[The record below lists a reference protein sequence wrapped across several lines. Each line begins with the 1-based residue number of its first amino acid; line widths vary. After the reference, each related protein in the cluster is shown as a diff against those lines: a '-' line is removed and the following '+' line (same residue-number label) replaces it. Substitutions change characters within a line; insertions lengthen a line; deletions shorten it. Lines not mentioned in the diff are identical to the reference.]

1 MWVKCTSIGMSTNL
15 STEENSHE
23 TFPVSDNSI
32 AAIDAGLS
40 NSIGHGTANFHA
52 CANGYAP
59 ANTHAAAYG
68 NRNTEAHVHTGQNG
82 DRSRQ
87 STAAAQ
93 TVLDELDE
101 LLGDTDIPYQNG
113 HLEWQQEKPLMVSLK
128 GPSWDYVEVDDD
140 LVGKNFIL
148 KTDVTWEASG
158 IIICSAIF
166 RSEPNLEQ
174 GKQYKFSYLRLSGL
188 PAWEIDVFEYGRPQ
202 NSPTKTQFSD
212 AIDLHN
218 RATNQVV
225 LVARDEQF
233 NLYING
239 VHQGRYFDYSKQRM
253 EGVFGF
259 SADQDSGEGSC
270 NYENSWV
277 WTLE

>member
-1 MWVKCTSIGMSTNL
+1 MKRSLYLIILLLLVTQACSVSSPAELPTSTPAPTDTLQPTLTPLPTETATPKPTSTPDK
-15 STEENSHE
+15 TA
-23 TFPVSDNSI
+23 T
-32 AAIDAGLS
+32 AA
-40 NSIGHGTANFHA
+40 F
-52 CANGYAP
+52 
-59 ANTHAAAYG
+59 
-68 NRNTEAHVHTGQNG
+68 E
-82 DRSRQ
+82 

-93 TVLDELDE
+93 NVLDELDE

-140 LVGKNFIL
+140 LVGKNFIM

-212 AIDLHN
+212 AIDLDN

-225 LVARDEQF
+225 LVAQDEQF

-239 VHQGRYFDYSKQRM
+239 VHQGRYYDYSKQRM

-277 WTLE
+277 WALE

>member
-1 MWVKCTSIGMSTNL
+1 MKRSLYLIILLLLLTQACIVASATEPPTS
-15 STEENSHE
+15 
-23 TFPVSDNSI
+23 
-32 AAIDAGLS
+32 
-40 NSIGHGTANFHA
+40 
-52 CANGYAP
+52 AP
-59 ANTHAAAYG
+59 APTDTHQPTLTPLPTETATPKPTSTPDKTATAAV
-68 NRNTEAHVHTGQNG
+68 E
-82 DRSRQ
+82 

-212 AIDLHN
+212 AIDLDN

-225 LVARDEQF
+225 LVAQDEQF

-239 VHQGRYFDYSKQRM
+239 VHQGRYYDYSKQRM
-253 EGVFGF
+253 EGAFGF